1 MAFLFVSADLKKIT
15 FEWEKGI
22 GPCELTSFC
31 LPPKTWILSTDIFLT
46 KRLNTVVLWIVTF
59 IINSR
64 ILITNPSSCALLVV
78 DRRTADTDTEIIKWL
93 ALVIDAHL
101 KYMWNLMNQPVID
114 KVITKMHRNCIYID
128 WHTYWHGEVD
138 QKIISEISIS
148 SPKNLGIKRGI
159 LPVKKIVTYS
169 S

>member
-1 MAFLFVSADLKKIT
+1 MRKGDCSMRINLLLFATNDLN
-15 FEWEKGI
+15 
-22 GPCELTSFC
+22 SFDGYFPNKASKYC
-31 LPPKTWILSTDIFLT
+31 S
-46 KRLNTVVLWIVTF
+46 IVTF